1 MDIANL
7 PRAVALESELDVLLH
22 LGSDIETNLGGWS
35 MTGSDGRTY
44 NLSRHMVT
52 DIKRLAENRIL
63 AIIEEVKNL

>member
-1 MDIANL
+1 
-7 PRAVALESELDVLLH
+7 
-22 LGSDIETNLGGWS
+22 